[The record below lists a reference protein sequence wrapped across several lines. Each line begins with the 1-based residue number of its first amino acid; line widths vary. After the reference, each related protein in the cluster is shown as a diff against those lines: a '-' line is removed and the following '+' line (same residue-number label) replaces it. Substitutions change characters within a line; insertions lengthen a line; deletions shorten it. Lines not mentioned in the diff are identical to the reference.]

1 MQIAAGVTEVHSY
14 RGLLPRAGEVCLLMA
29 VMTSQH
35 PEGVVFEQKIQPV
48 PSSDKMALDIDIN
61 G

>member
-1 MQIAAGVTEVHSY
+1 
-14 RGLLPRAGEVCLLMA
+14 MA

-35 PEGVVFEQKIQPV
+35 SDGVALDQKITPV
-48 PSSDKMALDIDIN
+48 PSSDKMALDLEIN

>member
-1 MQIAAGVTEVHSY
+1 
-14 RGLLPRAGEVCLLMA
+14 MA
-29 VMTSQH
+29 VMTTQH
-35 PEGVVFEQKIQPV
+35 SEGVAVEQKTMPV

>member
-1 MQIAAGVTEVHSY
+1 
-14 RGLLPRAGEVCLLMA
+14 MA

-35 PEGVVFEQKIQPV
+35 PEGVAFEQKIPPV

>member
-1 MQIAAGVTEVHSY
+1 
-14 RGLLPRAGEVCLLMA
+14 MA

-35 PEGVVFEQKIQPV
+35 PDGVAFDLDQKITPV
-48 PSSDKMALDIDIN
+48 PSSDKMALDLEIN

>member
-1 MQIAAGVTEVHSY
+1 
-14 RGLLPRAGEVCLLMA
+14 MA

-35 PEGVVFEQKIQPV
+35 PDGVAFDQKMITPV
-48 PSSDKMALDIDIN
+48 PSSDKMALDLEIN

>member
-1 MQIAAGVTEVHSY
+1 
-14 RGLLPRAGEVCLLMA
+14 MA

-35 PEGVVFEQKIQPV
+35 PEGVALEQKIQPV
-48 PSSDKMALDIDIN
+48 PSSDEMALDLEIN

>member
-1 MQIAAGVTEVHSY
+1 
-14 RGLLPRAGEVCLLMA
+14 LLLGAELCLLMA

-35 PEGVVFEQKIQPV
+35 PDGVAFDQKITPV
-48 PSSDKMALDIDIN
+48 PSSDKMALDLEIN